1 MAIETWTDVKAG
13 ATLTV
18 KHLCRTRSF
27 KLQVTRVEVLSARG
41 GYAFITG
48 TRLRMDGTRSTV
60 KANAGKGLRRE
71 LVFLADVQEMVAPPR
86 QLNADGRRA
95 RGASNGNHR
104 GGSKARKVR
113 KAWLLAT
120 FGDGEK
126 TTCSFQ
132 CGAVLTMDT
141 ITVDRFPVPGAQGGT
156 YARGNIRPA
165 CAPCN
170 SKYGATVRR
179 TQ

>member
-1 MAIETWTDVKAG
+1 MTIETWENVKPG
-13 ATLTV
+13 ATVTV

-71 LVFLADVQEMVAPPR
+71 LVHLADVLEMKAPPR

-95 RGASNGNHR
+95 RGSSNGNHR
-104 GGSKARKVR
+104 GNNKERKARKL
-113 KAWLLAT
+113 WLLGQ

-126 TTCSFQ
+126 ATCAFN
-132 CGAVLTMDT
+132 CGAVLTIDT
-141 ITVDRFPVPGAQGGT
+141 ITVDRYPLPGAQGGT

-165 CAPCN
+165 CGPCN
-170 SKYGATVRR
+170 SRHGATVRR
-179 TQ
+179 AR

>member
-1 MAIETWTDVKAG
+1 MAIETWENVKPG
-13 ATLTV
+13 ATITV
-18 KHLCRTRSF
+18 KHLHRTRPF
-27 KLQVTRVEVLSARG
+27 KLQVTKVDVLSARG

-48 TRLRMDGTRSTV
+48 TRLRMDGTRSGL

-71 LVFLADVQEMVAPPR
+71 LVYLGDVQDMVAPPR
-86 QLNADGRRA
+86 QLNSDGRRA
-95 RGASNGNHR
+95 RGSSNGNHR
-104 GGSKARKVR
+104 GGSKARRVR
-113 KAWLLAT
+113 KEWLLGT

-126 TTCSFQ
+126 AACAFE
-132 CGAVLTMDT
+132 CGALLTIDT

-170 SKYGATVRR
+170 SRYGATVRR
-179 TQ
+179 A